1 MSGQLFNDAFGDIFP
16 SSQFPLISGLLMSTF
31 YLAFKPSNTERN
43 PPNAKVLKAKY
54 DFIIVGAGSAGA
66 VVANRLSETP
76 DFQVLL
82 LEAGGDETG
91 ITDTPGFAFKFI
103 GTEKD
108 WNYTIDSDSKY
119 CLSAI
124 DKECLYPRGK
134 ILGGSSTTNAMAYV
148 RGNKR
153 DYDQWASEGNY
164 GWSFEEVLPYF
175 KKSEDNRNLTFAKDK
190 RHHSTKGELT
200 VSDLRWRTPVSD
212 IFVKAGQELGYYRG
226 DINAENQTVFTNPQ
240 FTIRDGYRCSTNKAF
255 LLPAGERKNLD
266 IAKHSHVT
274 KVLIDHVTNRVYGVR
289 LFRYGEY
296 HDVLARKEVI
306 LSAGVI
312 NTPQLLMLSGIGP
325 KDHLKDL
332 KIPLIK
338 DLPVGFNLHDHFGYV
353 MKIATDK
360 PVTFTPERYN
370 NLLTNMTYELFQKG
384 PLSSFKNDGMAFV
397 NSKFQ
402 DPQDDYPDIQL
413 VLLSLNASSEGNN
426 TNNQWQLNNELV
438 EIFSIIIVLNRPLSR
453 GRLFLRSNNPFEKPV
468 LKMNYFGNEN
478 DVKRLADG
486 GRIVLDLIKTKE
498 FKRINAKHIYSP
510 IPLCP
515 KAMPPSDEY
524 FECFMRYTT
533 KIGYHACGTAK
544 MGPKSD
550 PNAIVDPELRVR
562 GISNLRVVDAS
573 IMPKVVTG
581 NTNAGVIMI
590 GEKGS
595 DLIKDTWIKY

>member
-16 SSQFPLISGLLMSTF
+16 SSQFALIPGLLISTF

-43 PPNAKVLKAKY
+43 PPNAKVLKPEY

-91 ITDTPGFAFKFI
+91 ITDTPAFAFNIF

-108 WNYTIDSDSKY
+108 WNYTIDSDSKF
-119 CLSAI
+119 CLSEI
-124 DKECLYPRGK
+124 DKKCLYPRGK
-134 ILGGSSTTNAMAYV
+134 ILGGSSAVNLMAYV

-153 DYDQWASEGNY
+153 DYDQWASAGNY

-175 KKSEDNRNLTFAKDK
+175 KKSEDNRNPTFAKNK
-190 RHHSTKGELT
+190 RYHSTKGELT
-200 VSDLRWRTPVSD
+200 VSDERWTPPLCE
-212 IFVKAGQELGYYRG
+212 IFVKAGQELGYNRG
-226 DINAENQTVFTNPQ
+226 DINAENQTVFAIPQ
-240 FTIRDGYRCSTNKAF
+240 LTMRDGYRCSTNKAF
-255 LLPAGERKNLD
+255 LVPAGKRKNLD
-266 IAKHSHVT
+266 IAKYSHVT
-274 KVLIDHVTNRVYGVR
+274 KVLIDPATNRAYGVR
-289 LFRYGEY
+289 FFRYGEY

-306 LSAGVI
+306 LSAGAI

-332 KIPLIK
+332 NIPLIK
-338 DLPVGFNLHDHFGYV
+338 DLPVGFNLHDHFGFFLRFS
-353 MKIATDK
+353 TDK

-384 PLSSFKNDGMAFV
+384 PLSSPTDDGTAFV

-402 DPQDDYPDIQL
+402 DPKDDYPDLQL
-413 VLLSLNASSEGNN
+413 VLLSFNSSSDGNI
-426 TNNQWQLNNELV
+426 TNKQWQLSNEHI
-438 EIFSIIIVLNRPLSR
+438 ETFSIIIVLNRPLSR

-468 LKMNYFGNEN
+468 LKMNYFDNEN

-486 GRIVLDLIKTKE
+486 GRIVLDLIKTKV
-498 FKRINAKHIYSP
+498 FKRINAKHIYSR
-510 IPLCP
+510 IPWCP
-515 KAMPPSDEY
+515 KALPPSDEY
-524 FECFMRYTT
+524 FECLMRYNTE
-533 KIGYHACGTAK
+533 IGYHACGTAK

-550 PNAIVDPELRVR
+550 PKAIVDPELRVR
-562 GISNLRVVDAS
+562 GISNFRVVDAS
-573 IMPKVVTG
+573 IMPKVLTG
-581 NTNAGVIMI
+581 NINAPTIMI

-595 DLIKDTWIKY
+595 DLIKATWIKY